1 MLSEHL
7 GIGANVFFY
16 LLTDSGVAIDLYMI
30 LNTLEQGSE
39 ILLVF

>member
-1 MLSEHL
+1 MFSEHL
-7 GIGANVFFY
+7 GMGTNVIFY
-16 LLTDSGVAIDLYMI
+16 LLIDSGVAIDLYMI